1 MQRIPYLIKVW
12 YILLKFELPS
22 HMNINAMS
30 CLLLCSITYC
40 KSVLRPKLMVFL
52 SFSRIKSQSFIVGI
66 FPASIGKWKTSNP
79 AQWYS
84 SMR

>member
-1 MQRIPYLIKVW
+1 L
-12 YILLKFELPS
+12 LPS
-22 HMNINAMS
+22 RRNINAMS
-30 CLLLCSITYC
+30 CQLHVAIATWDVSDCSTTYC
-40 KSVLRPKLMVFL
+40 KSVLRPKLMVFF